1 MLIKMVFNKRE
12 KLVFFIQ
19 YTDLLRYKRNK
30 LLSVLL
36 AAGSSQLGHSS
47 QLWQAQFMCI
57 KKAIKTSQM
66 SPLATH

>member
-30 LLSVLL
+30 SLSVLL

-47 QLWQAQFMCI
+47 QLWQAQFMPI